1 MKKLIAK
8 IQMAFHNLI
17 YPPTWASITEQ
28 ERRDLLSLSIK
39 QRRKLA
45 KAVAASQ
52 VLDVGIRSSGGPNGG
67 GTDGAGS
74 GADPGDV
81 GIVLGHVLADIRRE
95 LIREAVRKD
104 EPKGR

>member
-8 IQMAFHNLI
+8 IQMAFHNFI
-17 YPPTWASITEQ
+17 HPPTWASITDE
-28 ERRDLLSLSIK
+28 ERRDLLSLSVK
-39 QRRKLA
+39 QRRGLA

-52 VLDVGIRSSGGPNGG
+52 VLDMSIRSSGGPDGG
-67 GTDGAGS
+67 GVDGPGS

-81 GIVLGHVLADIRRE
+81 GIVLGNVLADIRRE